1 MPRTLHSLLLAT
13 LVTAGTSA
21 FAQEAAAPAA
31 EPEPAPAAEAE
42 TPEAAE
48 PAAEAETAEPAAEAA
63 TAEPTGPQIGETY
76 VADTHG
82 DWEQRCIKAA
92 EGEAEDCSIYQLLR
106 DGGGQPVSEITIASL
121 DDGRVVNGQ
130 ALVAGI
136 TVVAPLETLLT
147 QQLTLSVDG
156 GDAQR
161 YPFTFCN
168 RGGCLAR
175 IGFTQAEVD
184 AFKRGNAANLRL
196 VPAAAPDQ
204 AVDLQISLSG
214 FTAGFDALSN

>member
-1 MPRTLHSLLLAT
+1 MPRTFNSLLLAAI
-13 LVTAGTSA
+13 VTAGTA
-21 FAQEAAAPAA
+21 AGAQEAAAPAA
-31 EPEPAPAAEAE
+31 DPQEAPAAEQAA
-42 TPEAAE
+42 PEAA
-48 PAAEAETAEPAAEAA
+48 PTTTTEAA
-63 TAEPTGPQIGETY
+63 TPDAPEGPQVGDTY
-76 VADTHG
+76 VVETHG
-82 DWEQRCIKAA
+82 DWEQRCIKAP

-121 DDGRVVNGQ
+121 DEGRVVNGQ

-175 IGFTQAEVD
+175 IGFTQTEVD
-184 AFKRGNAANLRL
+184 AFKRGNAASLRL

-214 FTAGFDALSN
+214 FTAAFDALSSN

>member
-1 MPRTLHSLLLAT
+1 MPRNIHSLLLAA
-13 LVTAGTSA
+13 LMTAGTA
-21 FAQEAAAPAA
+21 AVAQETAAPVAD
-31 EPEPAPAAEAE
+31 PEEA
-42 TPEAAE
+42 
-48 PAAEAETAEPAAEAA
+48 PAAEAA
-63 TAEPTGPQIGETY
+63 TPDATEPTAEAEAAEPAGPQIGETY
-76 VADTHG
+76 VAATHG

-156 GDAQR
+156 GNAQR

-175 IGFTQAEVD
+175 IGFTQPEVD
-184 AFKRGNAANLRL
+184 AFKRGSIANLRL

-204 AVDLQISLSG
+204 AVDLKVSLSG

>member
-1 MPRTLHSLLLAT
+1 MPRTIHSLLLAA
-13 LVTAGTSA
+13 LVTAGTA
-21 FAQEAAAPAA
+21 AVAQEAAAPVA
-31 EPEPAPAAEAE
+31 EPEQA
-42 TPEAAE
+42 
-48 PAAEAETAEPAAEAA
+48 PAAEAA
-63 TAEPTGPQIGETY
+63 TPEATAPTAEAEAAEPAGPQIGETY
-76 VADTHG
+76 VAGNYG

-106 DGGGQPVSEITIASL
+106 DDGGQPVSEITIASL
-121 DDGRVVNGQ
+121 EDGRVVNGQ

-156 GDAQR
+156 GNAQR

-175 IGFTQAEVD
+175 IGFTQPEVD
-184 AFKRGNAANLRL
+184 AFKRGSVANLRL

-204 AVDLQISLSG
+204 AVDLKVSLSG